1 MGRKSNQKMY
11 EEEVFKLIAIMR
23 LSLDNPLPKTPHQRK
38 KIKAAR
44 KALDTAELAIKIGKS
59 AAAFFYGIEYQSLIY
74 KANSEEALRAH
85 KHLGGYNP
93 GLEEQKTKWFIKA
106 FELRRENPSMSKR
119 QMAWSIDPQ
128 KERSVRRFLTEC
140 EKEGGL
146 PKKLAK

>member
-59 AAAFFYGIEYQSLIY
+59 AAAFFYGIEYQSLIIRLTR
-74 KANSEEALRAH
+74 KKR
-85 KHLGGYNP
+85 LGHIS
-93 GLEEQKTKWFIKA
+93 T
-106 FELRRENPSMSKR
+106 S
-119 QMAWSIDPQ
+119 
-128 KERSVRRFLTEC
+128 
-140 EKEGGL
+140 GGITQD
-146 PKKLAK
+146 